1 MRAHVLEVPAG
12 HDVLL
17 CIAEFA
23 LHGQCGALALLG
35 LCVTGHIMLHEL
47 ARWCRAAG
55 SCEELVEQTANDE
68 AALACVWRT
77 RLVLLK

>member
-12 HDVLL
+12 HDVLF

-47 ARWCRAAG
+47 ALVHGCRFM
-55 SCEELVEQTANDE
+55 
-68 AALACVWRT
+68 
-77 RLVLLK
+77 